1 MVYANLWKLRSL
13 WDENHHHR
21 SLIPSSIVPCPYSP
35 STESIRLAIVWELIS
50 IPIRICQQK
59 MMPLRC
65 SLLNLH
71 DLLFASLLK
80 ATRHTLHAQHPLQT
94 ILWGFDNPPLTTQQS
109 PQCALLGNLCRGI
122 GADIAI
128 TDEDDT
134 TTAEETSEPPTTTP
148 RWAKDKGQLLF
159 HFRNHL
165 AKCPSSKNIHLAT
178 SPSYSQQESIDI
190 RLETDTLSS
199 ACQEYEWICLWCL
212 IFSRHTYTT
221 AHSSAS
227 ILGQTIPWRRT
238 VTTRPHRDR
247 HVV

>member
-65 SLLNLH
+65 SLPNLH

-122 GADIAI
+122 GADSAI

-148 RWAKDKGQLLF
+148 
-159 HFRNHL
+159 NE
-165 AKCPSSKNIHLAT
+165 
-178 SPSYSQQESIDI
+178 SP
-190 RLETDTLSS
+190 L
-199 ACQEYEWICLWCL
+199 YECLP
-212 IFSRHTYTT
+212 FSRIRVNCYSTFGITWRNVRPRKTYTSQPVRHT
-221 AHSSAS
+221 VSKKAS
-227 ILGQTIPWRRT
+227 T
-238 VTTRPHRDR
+238 
-247 HVV
+247 